1 MLFLLIINLPLAV
14 FYRQS
19 LSYDVI
25 DKSQEQNSAL
35 DLFPLQSRLHSCT
48 CPSSPLLSDQLA
60 NFACAWPWIGS
71 FNNFLSSWLLQLW
84 QPNSKNIPC
93 SGQEQEQLVNTARP
107 LLPKLR
113 LHKFS
118 LRASSQQQSRN
129 ALQTSILWIFH
140 DPPVNSL
147 NQTGNEMMCCSGIR
161 FTDQLRVWCFWA
173 KIGHWC
179 SVLPNSLAR
188 IIARRLDS
196 KASNSG
202 SSLSI
207 VCAAFW
213 ISKTLMCAAFWI
225 LKSSLNL
232 WSVSTWQLYYSV
244 YWLYS

>member
-118 LRASSQQQSRN
+118 LWASSQQQSRD

-147 NQTGNEMMCCSGIR
+147 NQTGNEMMCYSGIPVER
-161 FTDQLRVWCFWA
+161 HLC
-173 KIGHWC
+173 
-179 SVLPNSLAR
+179 R

-196 KASNSG
+196 KASSSG
-202 SSLSI
+202 SLLSI
-207 VCAAFW
+207 MYAAFW
-213 ISKTLMCAAFWI
+213 ISNSI
-225 LKSSLNL
+225 LNL
-232 WSVSTWQLYYSV
+232 WNVLTWQLYKHV
-244 YWLYS
+244 HTTP